1 MENLKNK
8 NIKELTEDIDNILY
22 YLHTHNKNYNKKQY
36 ENINDLIDLFQELTE
51 RIN

>member
-8 NIKELTEDIDNILY
+8 NIKELIKDIDNILY
-22 YLHTHNKNYNKKQY
+22 YLHTYNKNYNKKQY
-36 ENINDLIDLFQELTE
+36 ENIDDLIDLFQELTE